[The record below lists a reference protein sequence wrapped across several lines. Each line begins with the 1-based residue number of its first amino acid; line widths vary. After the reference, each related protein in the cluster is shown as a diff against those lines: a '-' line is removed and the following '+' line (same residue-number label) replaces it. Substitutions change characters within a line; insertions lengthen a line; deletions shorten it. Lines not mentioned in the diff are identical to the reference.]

1 MDIDEIV
8 EQYHQKLYKLCLF
21 YLHNKEEAE
30 EILHEIFIRVLKKQ
44 STFKGESDIY
54 TWLYRIAVNTIINYI
69 NRKKIVEFISFESAA
84 DHPEITYS
92 STGGYA
98 VNGDPAVKLEKDELR
113 QMQIEKLEHCIGRLS
128 NREKTAFYFFHYDN
142 LKQKEIATIMKTS
155 ISAVESLIHKGI
167 KKIRKCTISLFSV
180 SSVAK

>member
-21 YLHNKEEAE
+21 YLHNEEEAE
-30 EILHEIFIRVLKKQ
+30 EILHDIFVKVLKKQ

-84 DHPEITYS
+84 DHPEIDYS
-92 STGGYA
+92 SDDGDA
-98 VNGDPAVKLEKDELR
+98 LDVDPAVKLEKDETR
-113 QMQIEKLEHCIGRLS
+113 QTQIEKLEHCIGRLS

-142 LKQKEIATIMKTS
+142 LKQKEIANIMKTS
-155 ISAVESLIHKGI
+155 VSAVESLIHKAM
-167 KKIRKCTISLFSV
+167 KKMRTCVKP
-180 SSVAK
+180 